1 MEIEYPDKS
10 IHKVDCYRFCRAKLS
25 DGEEVYFIE
34 YKDFFGKSN
43 GEFVDSYGII
53 NYSNGKWYKT
63 ERKIDYY
70 TLFSHVVEEIDP
82 GILGTR
88 LNFRNESYVHS
99 QSDGYIRTQSDLEEE
114 KMELQ
119 TQTEPK
125 REEIPPKY
133 PNDGNVRIEEHI
145 KVRNSDDEYKLQ
157 TQTEPKR
164 EEIPPRHPND
174 GNIRIEEH
182 IKVKNSDDEYEL
194 QTQTEPKR
202 EGIPP
207 RRPVEKNPLVVY
219 VVLPTIDGKEEKID
233 FNKIQSQPYLLSFMP
248 TNGIVKMQY
257 NYTPYNY
264 TDKFLM
270 YISCGIPAETSNQI
284 ITYLDQLSKQND
296 FSIDKIPN
304 LSIKGFEF
312 QFIHSDNYKYSC
324 CMTSDKIYLPPKMGH
339 KIDKKDMFQRFMSN
353 TAAGTIHNMKDN
365 RFEIMGPRLKDTVKA
380 ELFSLLMT
388 NSRIKSL
395 VEDHKMKDIST
406 IPRDSY
412 ELDEVTAEL
421 MMQNFI
427 IGLQI
432 DMSPEER
439 ENFRKKTKDINSL
452 EDLRKFISNSGIKIP
467 QGLSDYQPFSDIE
480 ESQSR
485 K

>member
-1 MEIEYPDKS
+1 MKIENPDKS
-10 IHKVDCYRFCRAKLS
+10 IHTVDCYRFCKAKLNN
-25 DGEEVYFIE
+25 GEEVYFIE
-34 YKDFFGKSN
+34 YKDFTGKLN

-53 NYSNGKWYKT
+53 ELVNGKWYKT

-70 TLFSHVVEEIDP
+70 TLSTNVVEEIAP
-82 GILGTR
+82 EILGNYLR
-88 LNFRNESYVHS
+88 FKDNKIELNQNEGYTIS
-99 QSDGYIRTQSDLEEE
+99 QKDSEE
-114 KMELQ
+114 KEL
-119 TQTEPK
+119 
-125 REEIPPKY
+125 
-133 PNDGNVRIEEHI
+133 
-145 KVRNSDDEYKLQ
+145 KLQ

-164 EEIPPRHPND
+164 EE
-174 GNIRIEEH
+174 
-182 IKVKNSDDEYEL
+182 
-194 QTQTEPKR
+194 
-202 EGIPP
+202 IPP

-421 MMQNFI
+421 MKQNFI

-439 ENFRKKTKDINSL
+439 ENFRQKTKDINSL

-467 QGLSDYQPFSDIE
+467 QELSDYQPNNSIE

-485 K
+485 R

>member
-1 MEIEYPDKS
+1 MKIEYPDKS
-10 IHKVDCYRFCRAKLS
+10 IHTVDCYRFCKAKLNN
-25 DGEEVYFIE
+25 GEEVYFIE
-34 YKDFFGKSN
+34 YKDFTGKLN

-53 NYSNGKWYKT
+53 ELVNGKWYKT

-70 TLFSHVVEEIDP
+70 TLSTNVVEEITP
-82 GILGTR
+82 EILGNYLGFKDNKIE
-88 LNFRNESYVHS
+88 LNQNEGYTIS
-99 QSDGYIRTQSDLEEE
+99 QKDSEE
-114 KMELQ
+114 KEL
-119 TQTEPK
+119 
-125 REEIPPKY
+125 
-133 PNDGNVRIEEHI
+133 
-145 KVRNSDDEYKLQ
+145 KLQ

-164 EEIPPRHPND
+164 EEIPPR
-174 GNIRIEEH
+174 
-182 IKVKNSDDEYEL
+182 
-194 QTQTEPKR
+194 
-202 EGIPP
+202 
-207 RRPVEKNPLVVY
+207 RPVEKIPLVVY

-248 TNGIVKMQY
+248 TNEIVKMQY

-284 ITYLDQLSKQND
+284 ITYLDQLSKQD
-296 FSIDKIPN
+296 GFSIDKIPN

-312 QFIHSDNYKYSC
+312 QFIHADNYKYSC
-324 CMTSDKIYLPPKMGH
+324 GMTSDKIYLPPKMGY

-421 MMQNFI
+421 MKQNFI

-439 ENFRKKTKDINSL
+439 ENFRQKTKDINSL

-467 QGLSDYQPFSDIE
+467 QGLSDYQPNNSIE

-485 K
+485 R

>member
-1 MEIEYPDKS
+1 MKIEYPDKS
-10 IHKVDCYRFCRAKLS
+10 IHTVDCYRFCKAKLNN
-25 DGEEVYFIE
+25 GEEVYFIE
-34 YKDFFGKSN
+34 YKDFTGKLN

-53 NYSNGKWYKT
+53 ELVNGKWYKT

-70 TLFSHVVEEIDP
+70 TLSTNVAEEIAP
-82 GILGTR
+82 EILGNYLR
-88 LNFRNESYVHS
+88 FKDNKIELNQNEGYTIS
-99 QSDGYIRTQSDLEEE
+99 QKDSEE
-114 KMELQ
+114 KEL
-119 TQTEPK
+119 
-125 REEIPPKY
+125 
-133 PNDGNVRIEEHI
+133 
-145 KVRNSDDEYKLQ
+145 KLQ

-164 EEIPPRHPND
+164 EE
-174 GNIRIEEH
+174 
-182 IKVKNSDDEYEL
+182 
-194 QTQTEPKR
+194 
-202 EGIPP
+202 IPP

-421 MMQNFI
+421 MKQNFI

-439 ENFRKKTKDINSL
+439 ENFRQKTKDINSL

-467 QGLSDYQPFSDIE
+467 QELSDYQPNNSIE

-485 K
+485 R

>member
-1 MEIEYPDKS
+1 MKIEYPDKS
-10 IHKVDCYRFCRAKLS
+10 IHTVDCYRFCKAKLNN
-25 DGEEVYFIE
+25 GEEVYFIE
-34 YKDFFGKSN
+34 YKDFTGKLN

-53 NYSNGKWYKT
+53 ELVNGKWYKT

-70 TLFSHVVEEIDP
+70 TLSTNVVEEIAP
-82 GILGTR
+82 EILGNYLR
-88 LNFRNESYVHS
+88 FKDNKIELNQNEGYTIS
-99 QSDGYIRTQSDLEEE
+99 QKDSEE
-114 KMELQ
+114 KELKLQTQTEPKREEIPPVYRNNNENQNRDFHIVKDNSDEYELQ

-125 REEIPPKY
+125 REEIPPK
-133 PNDGNVRIEEHI
+133 
-145 KVRNSDDEYKLQ
+145 
-157 TQTEPKR
+157 
-164 EEIPPRHPND
+164 
-174 GNIRIEEH
+174 
-182 IKVKNSDDEYEL
+182 
-194 QTQTEPKR
+194 
-202 EGIPP
+202 
-207 RRPVEKNPLVVY
+207 RPVEKNPLVVY

-304 LSIKGFEF
+304 LSTKGFEF

-421 MMQNFI
+421 MKQNFI

-439 ENFRKKTKDINSL
+439 ENFRQKTKDINSL

-467 QGLSDYQPFSDIE
+467 QGLSDYQPNNSIE

-485 K
+485 R

>member
-1 MEIEYPDKS
+1 MKIEYPDKS
-10 IHKVDCYRFCRAKLS
+10 IHTVDCYRFCKAKLNN
-25 DGEEVYFIE
+25 GEEVYFIE
-34 YKDFFGKSN
+34 YKDFTGKLN

-53 NYSNGKWYKT
+53 ELVNGKWYKT

-70 TLFSHVVEEIDP
+70 TLSTNVVEEIAP
-82 GILGTR
+82 EILGNYLR
-88 LNFRNESYVHS
+88 FKDNKIELNQNEGYTIS
-99 QSDGYIRTQSDLEEE
+99 QKDSEE
-114 KMELQ
+114 KELKLQ

-125 REEIPPKY
+125 REEIPPK
-133 PNDGNVRIEEHI
+133 
-145 KVRNSDDEYKLQ
+145 
-157 TQTEPKR
+157 
-164 EEIPPRHPND
+164 
-174 GNIRIEEH
+174 
-182 IKVKNSDDEYEL
+182 
-194 QTQTEPKR
+194 
-202 EGIPP
+202 
-207 RRPVEKNPLVVY
+207 RPVEKNPLVVY

-421 MMQNFI
+421 MKQNFI

-439 ENFRKKTKDINSL
+439 ENFRQKTKDINSL

-467 QGLSDYQPFSDIE
+467 QGLSDYQPNNSIE

-485 K
+485 R

>member
-1 MEIEYPDKS
+1 MKIEYPDKS
-10 IHKVDCYRFCRAKLS
+10 IHTVDCYRFCKAKLNN
-25 DGEEVYFIE
+25 GEEVYFIE
-34 YKDFFGKSN
+34 YKDFTGKLN

-53 NYSNGKWYKT
+53 ELVNGKWYKT

-70 TLFSHVVEEIDP
+70 TLSTNVVEEIAP
-82 GILGTR
+82 EILGNYLGFKDNKIE
-88 LNFRNESYVHS
+88 LNQNEGYTIS
-99 QSDGYIRTQSDLEEE
+99 QSNSEE
-114 KMELQ
+114 KELELQ

-125 REEIPPKY
+125 REEIPPRRQ
-133 PNDGNVRIEEHI
+133 VEE
-145 KVRNSDDEYKLQ
+145 
-157 TQTEPKR
+157 
-164 EEIPPRHPND
+164 
-174 GNIRIEEH
+174 
-182 IKVKNSDDEYEL
+182 
-194 QTQTEPKR
+194 
-202 EGIPP
+202 
-207 RRPVEKNPLVVY
+207 NPLVVY

-284 ITYLDQLSKQND
+284 INYLDQLSKQND

-421 MMQNFI
+421 MKQNFI

-439 ENFRKKTKDINSL
+439 EDFRKKTKDINSL

-467 QGLSDYQPFSDIE
+467 QGLSDYQPNNSIE

-485 K
+485 R

>member
-1 MEIEYPDKS
+1 MKIEYPDKS
-10 IHKVDCYRFCRAKLS
+10 IHTVDCYRFCKAKLNN
-25 DGEEVYFIE
+25 GEEVYFIE
-34 YKDFFGKSN
+34 YKDFTGKLN

-53 NYSNGKWYKT
+53 ELVNGKWYKT

-70 TLFSHVVEEIDP
+70 TLSTNVVEEIAP
-82 GILGTR
+82 EILGNYLR
-88 LNFRNESYVHS
+88 FKDNKIELNQNEGYTIS
-99 QSDGYIRTQSDLEEE
+99 QKDSEE
-114 KMELQ
+114 KELKLQ

-125 REEIPPKY
+125 REEIPPK
-133 PNDGNVRIEEHI
+133 
-145 KVRNSDDEYKLQ
+145 
-157 TQTEPKR
+157 
-164 EEIPPRHPND
+164 
-174 GNIRIEEH
+174 
-182 IKVKNSDDEYEL
+182 
-194 QTQTEPKR
+194 
-202 EGIPP
+202 
-207 RRPVEKNPLVVY
+207 RPVEKNPLVVY

-353 TAAGTIHNMKDN
+353 TAAGTLHNMKDN

-421 MMQNFI
+421 MKQNFI

-439 ENFRKKTKDINSL
+439 ENFRQKTKYINSL

-467 QGLSDYQPFSDIE
+467 QELSDYQPNNSIE

-485 K
+485 R

>member
-1 MEIEYPDKS
+1 MKIEYPDKS
-10 IHKVDCYRFCRAKLS
+10 IHTVDCYRFCKAKLNN
-25 DGEEVYFIE
+25 GEEVYFIE
-34 YKDFFGKSN
+34 YKDFTGKLN

-53 NYSNGKWYKT
+53 ELVNGKWYKT

-70 TLFSHVVEEIDP
+70 TLSTNVVEEIAP
-82 GILGTR
+82 EILGNYLR
-88 LNFRNESYVHS
+88 FKDNKIELNQNEGYTIS
-99 QSDGYIRTQSDLEEE
+99 QKDSEE
-114 KMELQ
+114 KEL
-119 TQTEPK
+119 
-125 REEIPPKY
+125 
-133 PNDGNVRIEEHI
+133 
-145 KVRNSDDEYKLQ
+145 KLQ

-164 EEIPPRHPND
+164 EE
-174 GNIRIEEH
+174 
-182 IKVKNSDDEYEL
+182 
-194 QTQTEPKR
+194 
-202 EGIPP
+202 IPP

-395 VEDHKMKDIST
+395 VEDHKMKNIST

-421 MMQNFI
+421 MKQNFI

-439 ENFRKKTKDINSL
+439 ENFRQKTKDINSL

-467 QGLSDYQPFSDIE
+467 QGLSDYQPNNSIE

-485 K
+485 R

>member
-1 MEIEYPDKS
+1 MKIEYPDKS
-10 IHKVDCYRFCRAKLS
+10 IHTVDCYRFCKAKLNN
-25 DGEEVYFIE
+25 GEEVYFIE
-34 YKDFFGKSN
+34 YKDFTGKLN

-53 NYSNGKWYKT
+53 ELVNEKWYKT

-70 TLFSHVVEEIDP
+70 TLSTNVVEEIAP
-82 GILGTR
+82 EILGNYLR
-88 LNFRNESYVHS
+88 FKDNKIELNQNEGYTIS
-99 QSDGYIRTQSDLEEE
+99 QKDSEE
-114 KMELQ
+114 KELKLQTQTEPKREEIPPVYRNNNENQNRDFHIVKDNSDEYELQ

-125 REEIPPKY
+125 REEIPPK
-133 PNDGNVRIEEHI
+133 
-145 KVRNSDDEYKLQ
+145 
-157 TQTEPKR
+157 
-164 EEIPPRHPND
+164 
-174 GNIRIEEH
+174 
-182 IKVKNSDDEYEL
+182 
-194 QTQTEPKR
+194 
-202 EGIPP
+202 
-207 RRPVEKNPLVVY
+207 RPVEKNPLVVY

-380 ELFSLLMT
+380 ELFSLLKT

-395 VEDHKMKDIST
+395 VEDHKMKNIST

-421 MMQNFI
+421 MKQNFI

-439 ENFRKKTKDINSL
+439 ENFRQKTKDINSL

-467 QGLSDYQPFSDIE
+467 QGLSDYQPNNSIE

-485 K
+485 R

>member
-1 MEIEYPDKS
+1 MKIEYPDKS
-10 IHKVDCYRFCRAKLS
+10 IHTVDCYRFCKAKLNN
-25 DGEEVYFIE
+25 GEEVYFIE
-34 YKDFFGKSN
+34 YKDFTGKLN

-53 NYSNGKWYKT
+53 ELVNGKWYKT

-70 TLFSHVVEEIDP
+70 TLSTNVVEEIAP
-82 GILGTR
+82 EILGNYLR
-88 LNFRNESYVHS
+88 FKDNKIELNQNEGYTIS
-99 QSDGYIRTQSDLEEE
+99 QKDSEE
-114 KMELQ
+114 KELKLQ

-125 REEIPPKY
+125 REEIPPK
-133 PNDGNVRIEEHI
+133 
-145 KVRNSDDEYKLQ
+145 
-157 TQTEPKR
+157 
-164 EEIPPRHPND
+164 
-174 GNIRIEEH
+174 
-182 IKVKNSDDEYEL
+182 
-194 QTQTEPKR
+194 
-202 EGIPP
+202 
-207 RRPVEKNPLVVY
+207 RPVEKNPLVVY

-353 TAAGTIHNMKDN
+353 TATGTIHNMKDN

-421 MMQNFI
+421 MKQNFI

-439 ENFRKKTKDINSL
+439 ENFRQKTKDINSL

-467 QGLSDYQPFSDIE
+467 QGLSDYQPNNSIE

-485 K
+485 R

>member
-1 MEIEYPDKS
+1 MKIEYPDKS
-10 IHKVDCYRFCRAKLS
+10 IHTVDCYRFCKAKLNN
-25 DGEEVYFIE
+25 GEEVYFIE
-34 YKDFFGKSN
+34 YKDFTGKLN

-53 NYSNGKWYKT
+53 ELVNGKWYKT

-70 TLFSHVVEEIDP
+70 TLSTNVVEEIAP
-82 GILGTR
+82 EILGNYLR
-88 LNFRNESYVHS
+88 FKDNKIELNQNEGYSIS
-99 QSDGYIRTQSDLEEE
+99 QKDSEE
-114 KMELQ
+114 KEL
-119 TQTEPK
+119 
-125 REEIPPKY
+125 
-133 PNDGNVRIEEHI
+133 
-145 KVRNSDDEYKLQ
+145 KLQ

-164 EEIPPRHPND
+164 EE
-174 GNIRIEEH
+174 
-182 IKVKNSDDEYEL
+182 
-194 QTQTEPKR
+194 
-202 EGIPP
+202 IPP

-421 MMQNFI
+421 MKQNFI

-439 ENFRKKTKDINSL
+439 ENFRQKTKDINSL

-467 QGLSDYQPFSDIE
+467 QGLSDYQPNNSIE

-485 K
+485 R

>member
-1 MEIEYPDKS
+1 MKIEYPDKS
-10 IHKVDCYRFCRAKLS
+10 IHTVDCYRFCKAKLNN
-25 DGEEVYFIE
+25 GEEVYFIE
-34 YKDFFGKSN
+34 YKDFTGKLN

-53 NYSNGKWYKT
+53 ELVNGKWYKT

-70 TLFSHVVEEIDP
+70 TLSTNVVEEIAP
-82 GILGTR
+82 EILGNYLR
-88 LNFRNESYVHS
+88 FKDNKIELNQNEGYTIS
-99 QSDGYIRTQSDLEEE
+99 QKDSEE
-114 KMELQ
+114 KELKLQ
-119 TQTEPK
+119 TQTELK
-125 REEIPPKY
+125 REEIPPK
-133 PNDGNVRIEEHI
+133 
-145 KVRNSDDEYKLQ
+145 
-157 TQTEPKR
+157 
-164 EEIPPRHPND
+164 
-174 GNIRIEEH
+174 
-182 IKVKNSDDEYEL
+182 
-194 QTQTEPKR
+194 
-202 EGIPP
+202 
-207 RRPVEKNPLVVY
+207 RPVEKNPLVVY

-421 MMQNFI
+421 MKQNFI

-439 ENFRKKTKDINSL
+439 ENFRQKTKDINSL

-467 QGLSDYQPFSDIE
+467 QGLSDYQPNNSIE

-485 K
+485 R

>member
-1 MEIEYPDKS
+1 MKIEYPDKS
-10 IHKVDCYRFCRAKLS
+10 IHTVDCYRFCKAKLNN
-25 DGEEVYFIE
+25 GEEVYFIE
-34 YKDFFGKSN
+34 YKDFTGKLN

-53 NYSNGKWYKT
+53 ELVNGKWYKT

-70 TLFSHVVEEIDP
+70 TLSTNVVEEIAP
-82 GILGTR
+82 EILGNYLR
-88 LNFRNESYVHS
+88 FKDNKIELNQNEGYTIS
-99 QSDGYIRTQSDLEEE
+99 QKDSEE
-114 KMELQ
+114 KELKLQ

-125 REEIPPKY
+125 REEIPPK
-133 PNDGNVRIEEHI
+133 
-145 KVRNSDDEYKLQ
+145 
-157 TQTEPKR
+157 
-164 EEIPPRHPND
+164 
-174 GNIRIEEH
+174 
-182 IKVKNSDDEYEL
+182 
-194 QTQTEPKR
+194 
-202 EGIPP
+202 
-207 RRPVEKNPLVVY
+207 RPVEKNPLVVY

-365 RFEIMGPRLKDTVKA
+365 RFEIMGARLKDTVKA

-421 MMQNFI
+421 MKQNFI

-439 ENFRKKTKDINSL
+439 ENFRQKTKDINSL

-467 QGLSDYQPFSDIE
+467 QGLSDYQPNNSIE

-485 K
+485 R

>member
-1 MEIEYPDKS
+1 M
-10 IHKVDCYRFCRAKLS
+10 
-25 DGEEVYFIE
+25 
-34 YKDFFGKSN
+34 
-43 GEFVDSYGII
+43 
-53 NYSNGKWYKT
+53 
-63 ERKIDYY
+63 
-70 TLFSHVVEEIDP
+70 
-82 GILGTR
+82 
-88 LNFRNESYVHS
+88 
-99 QSDGYIRTQSDLEEE
+99 
-114 KMELQ
+114 
-119 TQTEPK
+119 
-125 REEIPPKY
+125 
-133 PNDGNVRIEEHI
+133 
-145 KVRNSDDEYKLQ
+145 
-157 TQTEPKR
+157 
-164 EEIPPRHPND
+164 
-174 GNIRIEEH
+174 
-182 IKVKNSDDEYEL
+182 
-194 QTQTEPKR
+194 
-202 EGIPP
+202 
-207 RRPVEKNPLVVY
+207 VY

-312 QFIHSDNYKYSC
+312 QFIHADNYKYSC
-324 CMTSDKIYLPPKMGH
+324 GMTSDKIYLPPKMGH

-421 MMQNFI
+421 MKQNFI

-439 ENFRKKTKDINSL
+439 EDFRKKTKDINSL

-467 QGLSDYQPFSDIE
+467 QGLSDYQPNNSIE

-485 K
+485 R

>member
-1 MEIEYPDKS
+1 MKIEYPDKS
-10 IHKVDCYRFCRAKLS
+10 IHTVDCYRFCKAKLNN
-25 DGEEVYFIE
+25 GEEVYFIE
-34 YKDFFGKSN
+34 YKDFTGKLN
-43 GEFVDSYGII
+43 GEFVDSYWII
-53 NYSNGKWYKT
+53 ELVNGKWYKT

-70 TLFSHVVEEIDP
+70 TLSTNVVEEIAP
-82 GILGTR
+82 EILGNYLR
-88 LNFRNESYVHS
+88 FKDNKIELNQNEGYTIS
-99 QSDGYIRTQSDLEEE
+99 QKDSEE
-114 KMELQ
+114 KELKLQ

-125 REEIPPKY
+125 REEIPPK
-133 PNDGNVRIEEHI
+133 
-145 KVRNSDDEYKLQ
+145 
-157 TQTEPKR
+157 
-164 EEIPPRHPND
+164 
-174 GNIRIEEH
+174 
-182 IKVKNSDDEYEL
+182 
-194 QTQTEPKR
+194 
-202 EGIPP
+202 
-207 RRPVEKNPLVVY
+207 RPVEKNPLVVY

-421 MMQNFI
+421 MKQNFI

-439 ENFRKKTKDINSL
+439 ENFRQKTKDINSL

-467 QGLSDYQPFSDIE
+467 QGLSDYQPNSSIE

-485 K
+485 R

>member
-1 MEIEYPDKS
+1 MKIEYPDKS
-10 IHKVDCYRFCRAKLS
+10 IHTVDCYRFCKAKLNN
-25 DGEEVYFIE
+25 GEEVYFIE
-34 YKDFFGKSN
+34 YKDFTGKLN

-53 NYSNGKWYKT
+53 ELVNGKWYKT

-70 TLFSHVVEEIDP
+70 TLSTNVVEEIAP
-82 GILGTR
+82 EILGNYLR
-88 LNFRNESYVHS
+88 FKDNKIELNQNEGYTIS
-99 QSDGYIRTQSDLEEE
+99 QKDSEE
-114 KMELQ
+114 KELKLQ

-125 REEIPPKY
+125 REEIPPK
-133 PNDGNVRIEEHI
+133 
-145 KVRNSDDEYKLQ
+145 
-157 TQTEPKR
+157 
-164 EEIPPRHPND
+164 
-174 GNIRIEEH
+174 
-182 IKVKNSDDEYEL
+182 
-194 QTQTEPKR
+194 
-202 EGIPP
+202 
-207 RRPVEKNPLVVY
+207 RPVEKNPLVVY

-421 MMQNFI
+421 MKQNFI

-439 ENFRKKTKDINSL
+439 ENFRQKTKDINSL

-467 QGLSDYQPFSDIE
+467 QGLSDYQSNNSIE

-485 K
+485 R

>member
-1 MEIEYPDKS
+1 MKIEYPDKS
-10 IHKVDCYRFCRAKLS
+10 IHTVDCYRFCKAKLNN
-25 DGEEVYFIE
+25 GEEVYFIE
-34 YKDFFGKSN
+34 YKDFTGKLN

-53 NYSNGKWYKT
+53 ELVNGKWYKT

-70 TLFSHVVEEIDP
+70 TLSTNVVEEIAP
-82 GILGTR
+82 EILGNYLGFKDNKIE
-88 LNFRNESYVHS
+88 LNQNEGYTIS
-99 QSDGYIRTQSDLEEE
+99 QKDSEE
-114 KMELQ
+114 KELKLQ

-125 REEIPPKY
+125 REEIPPK
-133 PNDGNVRIEEHI
+133 
-145 KVRNSDDEYKLQ
+145 
-157 TQTEPKR
+157 
-164 EEIPPRHPND
+164 
-174 GNIRIEEH
+174 
-182 IKVKNSDDEYEL
+182 
-194 QTQTEPKR
+194 
-202 EGIPP
+202 
-207 RRPVEKNPLVVY
+207 RPVEKNPLVVY

-421 MMQNFI
+421 MKQNFI

-439 ENFRKKTKDINSL
+439 ENFRQKTKDINSL

-467 QGLSDYQPFSDIE
+467 QGLSDYQPNNSIE

-485 K
+485 R

>member
-1 MEIEYPDKS
+1 M
-10 IHKVDCYRFCRAKLS
+10 
-25 DGEEVYFIE
+25 
-34 YKDFFGKSN
+34 
-43 GEFVDSYGII
+43 
-53 NYSNGKWYKT
+53 
-63 ERKIDYY
+63 
-70 TLFSHVVEEIDP
+70 
-82 GILGTR
+82 
-88 LNFRNESYVHS
+88 
-99 QSDGYIRTQSDLEEE
+99 
-114 KMELQ
+114 
-119 TQTEPK
+119 
-125 REEIPPKY
+125 
-133 PNDGNVRIEEHI
+133 
-145 KVRNSDDEYKLQ
+145 
-157 TQTEPKR
+157 
-164 EEIPPRHPND
+164 
-174 GNIRIEEH
+174 
-182 IKVKNSDDEYEL
+182 
-194 QTQTEPKR
+194 
-202 EGIPP
+202 
-207 RRPVEKNPLVVY
+207 VY

-395 VEDHKMKDIST
+395 VEDHKMKNIST

-421 MMQNFI
+421 MKQNFI

-439 ENFRKKTKDINSL
+439 ENFRQKTKDINSL

-467 QGLSDYQPFSDIE
+467 QGLSDYQPNNSIE

-485 K
+485 R

>member
-1 MEIEYPDKS
+1 MKIEYPDKS
-10 IHKVDCYRFCRAKLS
+10 IHTVDCYRFCKAKLNN
-25 DGEEVYFIE
+25 GEEVYFIE
-34 YKDFFGKSN
+34 YKDFTGKLN

-53 NYSNGKWYKT
+53 ELVNGKWYKT

-70 TLFSHVVEEIDP
+70 TLSTNVVEEIAP
-82 GILGTR
+82 EILGNYLR
-88 LNFRNESYVHS
+88 FKDNKIELNQNEGYTIS
-99 QSDGYIRTQSDLEEE
+99 QKDSEE
-114 KMELQ
+114 KELKLQ

-125 REEIPPKY
+125 REEIPPK
-133 PNDGNVRIEEHI
+133 
-145 KVRNSDDEYKLQ
+145 
-157 TQTEPKR
+157 
-164 EEIPPRHPND
+164 
-174 GNIRIEEH
+174 
-182 IKVKNSDDEYEL
+182 
-194 QTQTEPKR
+194 
-202 EGIPP
+202 
-207 RRPVEKNPLVVY
+207 RPVEKNPLVVY

-304 LSIKGFEF
+304 LSTKGFEF

-421 MMQNFI
+421 MKQNFI

-439 ENFRKKTKDINSL
+439 ENFRQKTKDINSL

-467 QGLSDYQPFSDIE
+467 QGLSDYQPNNSIE

-485 K
+485 R

>member
-1 MEIEYPDKS
+1 MKIEYPDKS
-10 IHKVDCYRFCRAKLS
+10 IHTVDCYRFCKAKLNN
-25 DGEEVYFIE
+25 GEEVYFIE
-34 YKDFFGKSN
+34 YKDFTGKLN

-53 NYSNGKWYKT
+53 ELVNGKWYKT

-70 TLFSHVVEEIDP
+70 TLSTNVVEEIAP
-82 GILGTR
+82 EILGNYLR
-88 LNFRNESYVHS
+88 FKDNKIELNQNEGYTIS
-99 QSDGYIRTQSDLEEE
+99 QKDSEE
-114 KMELQ
+114 KELKLQ

-125 REEIPPKY
+125 REEIPPK
-133 PNDGNVRIEEHI
+133 
-145 KVRNSDDEYKLQ
+145 
-157 TQTEPKR
+157 
-164 EEIPPRHPND
+164 
-174 GNIRIEEH
+174 
-182 IKVKNSDDEYEL
+182 
-194 QTQTEPKR
+194 
-202 EGIPP
+202 
-207 RRPVEKNPLVVY
+207 RPVEKNPLVVY

-304 LSIKGFEF
+304 LSIKVFEF

-421 MMQNFI
+421 MKQNFI

-439 ENFRKKTKDINSL
+439 ENFRQKTKDINSL

-467 QGLSDYQPFSDIE
+467 QGLSDYQPNNSIE

-485 K
+485 R

>member
-1 MEIEYPDKS
+1 MKIEYPDKS
-10 IHKVDCYRFCRAKLS
+10 IHTVDCYRFCKAKLNN
-25 DGEEVYFIE
+25 GEEVYFIE
-34 YKDFFGKSN
+34 YKDFTGKLN

-53 NYSNGKWYKT
+53 ELVNGKWYKT

-70 TLFSHVVEEIDP
+70 TLSTNVVEEIAP
-82 GILGTR
+82 EILGNYLR
-88 LNFRNESYVHS
+88 FKDNKIELNQNEGYTIS
-99 QSDGYIRTQSDLEEE
+99 QKDSEE
-114 KMELQ
+114 KEL
-119 TQTEPK
+119 
-125 REEIPPKY
+125 
-133 PNDGNVRIEEHI
+133 
-145 KVRNSDDEYKLQ
+145 KLQ

-164 EEIPPRHPND
+164 EE
-174 GNIRIEEH
+174 
-182 IKVKNSDDEYEL
+182 
-194 QTQTEPKR
+194 
-202 EGIPP
+202 IPP

-421 MMQNFI
+421 MKQNFI

-439 ENFRKKTKDINSL
+439 ENFRQKTKDINSL

-467 QGLSDYQPFSDIE
+467 QGLSDYQPNNSIE

-485 K
+485 R

>member
-1 MEIEYPDKS
+1 MKIEYPDKS
-10 IHKVDCYRFCRAKLS
+10 IHTVDCYRFCKSKIKLNN
-25 DGEEVYFIE
+25 GEEVYFIE
-34 YKDFFGKSN
+34 YKDFTGKLN

-53 NYSNGKWYKT
+53 ELVNGKWYKT

-70 TLFSHVVEEIDP
+70 TLSTNVVEEIAP
-82 GILGTR
+82 EILGNYLR
-88 LNFRNESYVHS
+88 FKDNKIELNQNEGYTIS
-99 QSDGYIRTQSDLEEE
+99 QKDSEE
-114 KMELQ
+114 KELKLQ

-125 REEIPPKY
+125 REEIPPK
-133 PNDGNVRIEEHI
+133 
-145 KVRNSDDEYKLQ
+145 
-157 TQTEPKR
+157 
-164 EEIPPRHPND
+164 
-174 GNIRIEEH
+174 
-182 IKVKNSDDEYEL
+182 
-194 QTQTEPKR
+194 
-202 EGIPP
+202 
-207 RRPVEKNPLVVY
+207 RPVEKNPLVVY

-421 MMQNFI
+421 MKQNFI

-439 ENFRKKTKDINSL
+439 ENFRQKTKDINSL

-467 QGLSDYQPFSDIE
+467 QGLSDYQPNNSIE

-485 K
+485 R

>member
-1 MEIEYPDKS
+1 MKIEYPDKS
-10 IHKVDCYRFCRAKLS
+10 IHTVDCYRFCKAKLNN
-25 DGEEVYFIE
+25 GEEVYFIE
-34 YKDFFGKSN
+34 YKDFTGKLN

-53 NYSNGKWYKT
+53 ELVNGKWYKT

-70 TLFSHVVEEIDP
+70 TLSTNVVEEIAP
-82 GILGTR
+82 EILGNYLR
-88 LNFRNESYVHS
+88 FKDNKIELNQNEGYTIS
-99 QSDGYIRTQSDLEEE
+99 QKDSEE
-114 KMELQ
+114 KEL
-119 TQTEPK
+119 
-125 REEIPPKY
+125 
-133 PNDGNVRIEEHI
+133 
-145 KVRNSDDEYKLQ
+145 KLQ

-164 EEIPPRHPND
+164 EE
-174 GNIRIEEH
+174 
-182 IKVKNSDDEYEL
+182 
-194 QTQTEPKR
+194 
-202 EGIPP
+202 IPP

-353 TAAGTIHNMKDN
+353 TAAGTIHNMKNN

-421 MMQNFI
+421 MKQNFI

-439 ENFRKKTKDINSL
+439 ENFRQKTKDINSL

-467 QGLSDYQPFSDIE
+467 QELSDYQPNNSIE

-485 K
+485 R

>member
-1 MEIEYPDKS
+1 MKIEYPDKS
-10 IHKVDCYRFCRAKLS
+10 IHTVDCYRFCKAKLNN
-25 DGEEVYFIE
+25 GEEVYFIE
-34 YKDFFGKSN
+34 YKDFTGKLN

-53 NYSNGKWYKT
+53 ELVNGKWYKT

-70 TLFSHVVEEIDP
+70 TLSTNVVEEIAP
-82 GILGTR
+82 EILGNYLGFKDNKIE
-88 LNFRNESYVHS
+88 LNQNEGYTIS
-99 QSDGYIRTQSDLEEE
+99 QSNSEE
-114 KMELQ
+114 KELELQ

-125 REEIPPKY
+125 REEIPPRRQ
-133 PNDGNVRIEEHI
+133 VEE
-145 KVRNSDDEYKLQ
+145 
-157 TQTEPKR
+157 
-164 EEIPPRHPND
+164 
-174 GNIRIEEH
+174 
-182 IKVKNSDDEYEL
+182 
-194 QTQTEPKR
+194 
-202 EGIPP
+202 
-207 RRPVEKNPLVVY
+207 NPLVVY

-284 ITYLDQLSKQND
+284 INYLDQLSKQND

-312 QFIHSDNYKYSC
+312 QFIHADNYKYSC
-324 CMTSDKIYLPPKMGH
+324 GMTSDKIYLPPKMGH

-421 MMQNFI
+421 MKQNFI

-439 ENFRKKTKDINSL
+439 EDFRKKTKDINSL

-467 QGLSDYQPFSDIE
+467 QGLSDYQPNNSIE

-485 K
+485 R

>member
-1 MEIEYPDKS
+1 MKIEYPDKS
-10 IHKVDCYRFCRAKLS
+10 IHTVDCYRFCKAKLNN
-25 DGEEVYFIE
+25 GEEVYFIE
-34 YKDFFGKSN
+34 YKDFTGKLN

-53 NYSNGKWYKT
+53 ELVNGKWYKT

-70 TLFSHVVEEIDP
+70 TLSTNVVEEIAP
-82 GILGTR
+82 EILGNYLR
-88 LNFRNESYVHS
+88 FKDNKIELNQNEGYTIS
-99 QSDGYIRTQSDLEEE
+99 QKDSEE
-114 KMELQ
+114 KELKLQ

-125 REEIPPKY
+125 REEIPPK
-133 PNDGNVRIEEHI
+133 
-145 KVRNSDDEYKLQ
+145 
-157 TQTEPKR
+157 
-164 EEIPPRHPND
+164 
-174 GNIRIEEH
+174 
-182 IKVKNSDDEYEL
+182 
-194 QTQTEPKR
+194 
-202 EGIPP
+202 
-207 RRPVEKNPLVVY
+207 RPVEKNPLVVY

-388 NSRIKSL
+388 NNRIKSL

-421 MMQNFI
+421 MKQNFI

-439 ENFRKKTKDINSL
+439 ENFRQKTKDINSL

-467 QGLSDYQPFSDIE
+467 QGLSDYQPNNSIE

-485 K
+485 R

>member
-1 MEIEYPDKS
+1 MKIEYPDKS
-10 IHKVDCYRFCRAKLS
+10 IHTVDCYRFCKAKLNN
-25 DGEEVYFIE
+25 GEEVYFIE
-34 YKDFFGKSN
+34 YKDFTGKLN

-53 NYSNGKWYKT
+53 ELVNGKWYKT

-70 TLFSHVVEEIDP
+70 TLSTNVVEEIAP
-82 GILGTR
+82 EILGNYLR
-88 LNFRNESYVHS
+88 FKDNKIELNQNEGYTIS
-99 QSDGYIRTQSDLEEE
+99 QKDSEE
-114 KMELQ
+114 KELKLQ

-125 REEIPPKY
+125 REEIPPK
-133 PNDGNVRIEEHI
+133 
-145 KVRNSDDEYKLQ
+145 
-157 TQTEPKR
+157 
-164 EEIPPRHPND
+164 
-174 GNIRIEEH
+174 
-182 IKVKNSDDEYEL
+182 
-194 QTQTEPKR
+194 
-202 EGIPP
+202 
-207 RRPVEKNPLVVY
+207 RPVEKNPLVVY

-412 ELDEVTAEL
+412 ELDEVTTEL
-421 MMQNFI
+421 MKQNFI

-439 ENFRKKTKDINSL
+439 ENFRQKTKDINSL

-467 QGLSDYQPFSDIE
+467 QGLSDYQPNNSIE

-485 K
+485 R